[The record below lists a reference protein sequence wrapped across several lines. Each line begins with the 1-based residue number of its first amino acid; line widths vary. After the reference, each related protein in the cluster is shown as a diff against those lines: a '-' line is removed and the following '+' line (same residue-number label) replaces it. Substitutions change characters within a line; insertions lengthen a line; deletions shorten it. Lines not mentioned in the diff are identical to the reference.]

1 MKILKLTDPGVK
13 AVISSHPAL
22 RGKKQIGR
30 GFYSIVF
37 DNGDTVLKLT
47 ADAHHYDLLQFYA
60 EGKSFPAVI
69 NNHGYVGEQTHGK
82 FPLFLLEIEKLV
94 KVPGKTVNSKIV
106 HKLCRTASR
115 MMAVKT
121 PIFERHA
128 DKIDMARIVPETFYQ
143 MSEDEDLP
151 AYVRE
156 GLEQLGRFSLDY
168 EGVGI
173 DFHPSNFMQREAT
186 GELVLSDPILNIL
199 TFNKALEAKQRGY

>member
-13 AVISSHPAL
+13 SVINSHPAL
-22 RGKKQIGR
+22 KGKERIGR
-30 GFYSIVF
+30 GFYSVVF

-60 EGKSFPAVI
+60 EGKSFPAVVQ
-69 NNHGYVGEQTHGK
+69 NHGYVGEQQSGN
-82 FPLFLLEIEKLV
+82 FPLYLLEVEKLV
-94 KVPGKTVNSKIV
+94 KVPGKTLNSKIV
-106 HKLCRTASR
+106 HKLCRTAAR

-121 PIFERHA
+121 PVFERHA

-143 MSEDEDLP
+143 MSEDEELP

-168 EGVGI
+168 EGVGM

>member
-1 MKILKLTDPGVK
+1 MKILKLTDPGVR
-13 AVISSHPAL
+13 AVISRHPAL

-60 EGKSFPAVI
+60 EGKSFPKVI
-69 NNHGYVGEQTHGK
+69 NNYGLVGEQVRGD
-82 FPLFLLEIEKLV
+82 FPLYLLEVEKLV
-94 KVPGKTVNSKIV
+94 KVPGKTLNSKIV
-106 HKLCRTASR
+106 HNLCRSAKR
-115 MMAVKT
+115 IMEVKT
-121 PIFERHA
+121 PVFERHA

-143 MSEDEDLP
+143 MSENEELP

-156 GLEQLGRFSLDY
+156 GLEQLGRFALDY
-168 EGVGI
+168 EGVGM

-186 GELVLSDPILNIL
+186 GELVLSDPIMNIL

>member
-1 MKILKLTDPGVK
+1 MKILHMTDPGVK
-13 AVISSHPAL
+13 NVIRSHPAL
-22 RGKKQIGR
+22 QGKKQIGR
-30 GFYSIVF
+30 GFYSVVF

-60 EGKSFPAVI
+60 EGKSFPAVVQ
-69 NNHGYVGEQTHGK
+69 NHGCVGEQREGK
-82 FPLFLLEIEKLV
+82 FPLYLLEVEKLV
-94 KVPGKTVNSKIV
+94 KVPGKTLNSKIV
-106 HKLCRTASR
+106 HKLCRTAAR

-121 PIFERHA
+121 PVFERHA

-143 MSEDEDLP
+143 MSEDEELP

-168 EGVGI
+168 EGVGM

>member
-13 AVISSHPAL
+13 HVINSHPAL
-22 RGKKQIGR
+22 KGKQRIGR

-37 DNGDTVLKLT
+37 DNGNTVLKLT

-60 EGKSFPAVI
+60 EGDCFPKVV
-69 NNHGYVGEQTHGK
+69 NNYGYVGNQILGK
-82 FPLFLLEIEKLV
+82 FPLYLLEIEKLV

-106 HKLCRTASR
+106 HKLCRQAAR
-115 MMAVKT
+115 MMAAKT

-128 DKIDMARIVPETFYQ
+128 DKIDIARIVPETFYQ
-143 MSEDEDLP
+143 MSEDKDLP
-151 AYVRE
+151 MQLRE
-156 GLEQLGRFSLDY
+156 GLEQLGRFALDY
-168 EGVGI
+168 EGVGM

>member
-13 AVISSHPAL
+13 NVIRSHPAL
-22 RGKKQIGR
+22 QGKKQIGR
-30 GFYSIVF
+30 GFYSVVF

-60 EGKSFPAVI
+60 DGPHFPKVI
-69 NNHGYVGEQTHGK
+69 VNHGYVGEQKRGG
-82 FPLFLLEIEKLV
+82 FPLYLLEIEKLV
-94 KVPGKTVNSKIV
+94 KVPGKTDNSKTV
-106 HKLCRTASR
+106 HRLCKNAAK

-121 PIFERHA
+121 PIFEKHA
-128 DKIDMARIVPETFYQ
+128 DKINMARIVPETFYQ
-143 MSEDEDLP
+143 MAEDKELS
-151 AYVRE
+151 ASLRE

-168 EGVGI
+168 EGVGM
-173 DFHPSNFMQREAT
+173 DFHPSNFMQRETT